1 MLILAAIILAGLGL
15 VHSYLGE
22 KYLIRRLLKRDNLPV
37 ILGSV
42 EATKATL
49 RFAWH
54 ITSLSWWGMAGM
66 LAYLQFSQSH
76 AALVFLWMC
85 CGVFLASGIIALWFS
100 KGRHKAWIG
109 FMLVA
114 ALTGYAALTL

>member
-1 MLILAAIILAGLGL
+1 M
-15 VHSYLGE
+15 
-22 KYLIRRLLKRDNLPV
+22 PV

-54 ITSLSWWGMAGM
+54 ITSLSWCGMAGM
-66 LAYLQFSQSH
+66 LAYLQFSQNY
-76 AALVFLWMC
+76 AVQVFLWMC
-85 CGVFLASGIIALWFS
+85 CAVFLFSGLTALWFG

-109 FMLVA
+109 FLLVS
-114 ALTGYAALTL
+114 ALTGYAAFAL